1 MSRHQFNILVTAVTV
16 CAAGLLQV
24 GCSAQGADAPA
35 PTNSDVSP
43 SASTTLTTPSGAPA
57 VTSPPPMSQAFT
69 DCMSQHGVA
78 QSAGP
83 PSGPPPNGANQPTP
97 PAPDQRLAPPGV
109 DQQTWEN
116 ALRACESLAPE
127 PPGK

>member
-24 GCSAQGADAPA
+24 SCSAQRAEAPA
-35 PTNSDVSP
+35 PTNSDVVS
-43 SASTTLTTPSGAPA
+43 SASTTPTTPSGAPA
-57 VTSPPPMSQAFT
+57 VPSPPPMSQAFT

-78 QSAGP
+78 LPAGP
-83 PSGPPPNGANQPTP
+83 PSGPPPSSADQPTP
-97 PAPDQRLAPPGV
+97 PAFDQHIAPPGV
-109 DQQTWEN
+109 DQATWEN